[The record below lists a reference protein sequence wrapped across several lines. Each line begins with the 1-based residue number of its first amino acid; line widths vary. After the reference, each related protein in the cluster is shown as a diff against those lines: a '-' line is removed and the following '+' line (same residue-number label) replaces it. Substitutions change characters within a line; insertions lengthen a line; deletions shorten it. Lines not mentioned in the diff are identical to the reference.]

1 MIRVTDGKR
10 EFNVEYK
17 DGFWIEEGTNF
28 GYSGEDWK
36 YGVIREVQKSKR
48 YIHKKTGKPYTLI
61 TDNFMFKDNGEWRRG
76 LCLYKT
82 EYQNPDGEYF
92 ARTKEDF
99 KENFKLE
106 D

>member
-17 DGFWIEEGTNF
+17 DGFWVEEGTNF
-28 GYSGEDWK
+28 GYDLEDWND
-36 YGVIREVQKSKR
+36 GVIREVKKSKR
-48 YIHKKTGKPYTLI
+48 YIHKKTGNQYTLI

-82 EYQNPDGEYF
+82 EYKNPDGEYF

-99 KENFKLE
+99 FENFIENK
-106 D
+106 